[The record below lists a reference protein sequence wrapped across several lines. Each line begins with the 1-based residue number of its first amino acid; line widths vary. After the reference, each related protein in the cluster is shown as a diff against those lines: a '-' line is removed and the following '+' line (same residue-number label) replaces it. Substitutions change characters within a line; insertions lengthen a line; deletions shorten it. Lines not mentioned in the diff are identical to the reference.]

1 MAELVRDVMTADPAC
16 VSTSDTAD
24 KAAQL
29 MRDKDVGSIVVT
41 ENGGN
46 VHGIVTD
53 RDIVVRAI
61 ADGMDPRAETV
72 DAIYSGDVVTV
83 SPDTAVDE
91 AIRIMRERA
100 VRRLPVLEG
109 NRAVGIV
116 SLGDLAIQGNG
127 EQALAD
133 ISAAPDNS

>member
-53 RDIVVRAI
+53 RDIVVRAV
-61 ADGMDPRAETV
+61 ADAKHPEETPVGEVCSSDPTV
-72 DAIYSGDVVTV
+72 ISADDSIEDAVQQ
-83 SPDTAVDE
+83 
-91 AIRIMRERA
+91 MRDHN
-100 VRRLPVLEG
+100 VRRVPVVEG
-109 NRAVGIV
+109 DKPVGIV
-116 SLGDLAIQGNG
+116 SLGDLAK
-127 EQALAD
+127 EQDPNSVLGD
-133 ISAAPDNS
+133 ISAAAPNN